1 METLADD
8 WALKMART
16 RPSRIPQAAHD
27 EFVQLFTKWQRRLF
41 LFILAQAPN
50 PVEAEEI
57 LQETNLV
64 IWRKSHTY
72 TPGTNFYAWGCRIA
86 VLEVLKSRD
95 RRRRQA
101 TLMSEAFVEAVA
113 REAQDSVDSLEER
126 RRALLAC
133 LARLAASDRDLIRRR
148 YAPGATGR
156 PWPANSG
163 GRPIR
168 FTSRSRGFAACCS
181 SASSAAWP
189 RRRKHEQQRA
199 RSRGEFRRC
208 QFRQ

>member
-1 METLADD
+1 MNRAEDGSDSAV
-8 WALKMART
+8 K
-16 RPSRIPQAAHD
+16 IPQAPSD

-72 TPGTNFYAWGCRIA
+72 REGTNFYAWGCRIA
-86 VLEVLKSRD
+86 VLEVLKFRD

-101 TLMSEAFVEAVA
+101 IILSDAFVEAIA
-113 REAQDSVDSLEER
+113 REAEDNVESLEER

-133 LARLAASDRDLIRRR
+133 LARLAPSDRDLIRRR
-148 YAPGATGR
+148 YAPGETGKTVAR
-156 PWPANSG
+156 QLGRPANSVYQSLS
-163 GRPIR
+163 RIR
-168 FTSRSRGFAACCS
+168 RTLLDCIKRRLAAE
-181 SASSAAWP
+181 AQA
-189 RRRKHEQQRA
+189 
-199 RSRGEFRRC
+199 
-208 QFRQ
+208 

>member
-1 METLADD
+1 M
-8 WALKMART
+8 T
-16 RPSRIPQAAHD
+16 RDEDGSDSAVRIPQAAND

-113 REAQDSVDSLEER
+113 RDAEDTVDSLEER

-148 YAPGATGR
+148 YAPGETGKTVAR
-156 PWPANSG
+156 QLGRPANSVYQSLT
-163 GRPIR
+163 RIR
-168 FTSRSRGFAACCS
+168 RTLLECIKRRLAAE
-181 SASSAAWP
+181 AQA
-189 RRRKHEQQRA
+189 
-199 RSRGEFRRC
+199 
-208 QFRQ
+208 

>member
-1 METLADD
+1 MNRAEDGSDSAV
-8 WALKMART
+8 
-16 RPSRIPQAAHD
+16 RIPQAPSD

-72 TPGTNFYAWGCRIA
+72 REGTNFYAWGCRIA
-86 VLEVLKSRD
+86 VLEVLKFRD

-101 TLMSEAFVEAVA
+101 VILSDAFVEAIA
-113 REAQDSVDSLEER
+113 REAVFNVESLEER

-133 LARLAASDRDLIRRR
+133 LARLAPSDRDLIRRR
-148 YAPGATGR
+148 YAPGETGKTVAR
-156 PWPANSG
+156 QLGRPANSVYQSLS
-163 GRPIR
+163 RIR
-168 FTSRSRGFAACCS
+168 RTLLDCIKRRLAAE
-181 SASSAAWP
+181 AQA
-189 RRRKHEQQRA
+189 
-199 RSRGEFRRC
+199 
-208 QFRQ
+208 

>member
-1 METLADD
+1 MTRAEEGSDS
-8 WALKMART
+8 ALK
-16 RPSRIPQAAHD
+16 IPQAPSD

-64 IWRKSHTY
+64 IWRKSHIY
-72 TPGTNFYAWGCRIA
+72 TEGTNFYAWCCRIA

-95 RRRRQA
+95 RRRRDA
-101 TLMSEAFVEAVA
+101 TLLSDAFVEAIA

-133 LARLAASDRDLIRRR
+133 LSRLAPSDRDLIRRR
-148 YAPGATGR
+148 YAPGATGKTVAR
-156 PWPANSG
+156 QLGRPANSVYQSLS
-163 GRPIR
+163 RIR
-168 FTSRSRGFAACCS
+168 RMLLDCIKRRLAAE
-181 SASSAAWP
+181 AQA
-189 RRRKHEQQRA
+189 
-199 RSRGEFRRC
+199 
-208 QFRQ
+208 